1 MSENKK
7 VGKINKITIGR
18 LQTAILITLVLAVFI
33 CIYFGVEKDPV
44 TISQAS
50 SVANVTQEII
60 PVSPLTEST
69 AMSVTKTQYT
79 AAVSDKYN
87 LIYPAVTENT
97 DQGSAATE
105 KDMQVFGPIITF
117 QGESLYPN
125 SVVMLEFNSDTYYVT
140 RQSDSYGRWSWTN
153 YGQPFDKGDH
163 VLTVYNIVP
172 VESLAAS
179 NVYVQKYGFK
189 VSGDADDIDQP
200 SNFNVNTQSE
210 IAINNQDEINGIFS
224 AASKTGLYLYGIQQI
239 DPKVTYQ
246 KGEDF
251 TLEFTILPVISGQ
264 ASQADIKNTI
274 YSLENS
280 GAEANQLA
288 YYTEKAPLSG
298 SSYRKIFTIADYV
311 TGGTYLLQS
320 EAMIGDKV
328 FVQDSL
334 FDVEPN
340 HFITIAG
347 SVIDR
352 DNAQRVLVWNIIFF
366 LLIIITIMIIALME
380 FRRIFVYHP
389 LDEKDLEHLGIINK
403 TPKN

>member
-1 MSENKK
+1 M
-7 VGKINKITIGR
+7 
-18 LQTAILITLVLAVFI
+18 
-33 CIYFGVEKDPV
+33 
-44 TISQAS
+44 
-50 SVANVTQEII
+50 
-60 PVSPLTEST
+60 
-69 AMSVTKTQYT
+69 
-79 AAVSDKYN
+79 
-87 LIYPAVTENT
+87 
-97 DQGSAATE
+97 
-105 KDMQVFGPIITF
+105 
-117 QGESLYPN
+117 
-125 SVVMLEFNSDTYYVT
+125 
-140 RQSDSYGRWSWTN
+140 
-153 YGQPFDKGDH
+153 
-163 VLTVYNIVP
+163 
-172 VESLAAS
+172 
-179 NVYVQKYGFK
+179 
-189 VSGDADDIDQP
+189 
-200 SNFNVNTQSE
+200 NTQSE